1 MEEKGTRR
9 YPVTTLVLYFGEK
22 SWKAPRTVA
31 EAVDWEAIPYR
42 EQIRPLVSNPH
53 LNVVEIRRLPKEV
66 RRQFQSDFRVV
77 AEWLRPDAE
86 KAREELQDWSYHIC
100 HVEALLDF
108 LAVFSG
114 EEAWENAEIRQ
125 KILAQDKAGGVPMR
139 TMWDVL
145 REDKEKSVQ
154 EGKKEGIQEGVQKE
168 QRRIVRFMARSE
180 KDPEK
185 IAQSVGIPVERV
197 RELMIPLEEDPEA
210 PEDNT
215 EK

>member
-1 MEEKGTRR
+1 
-9 YPVTTLVLYFGEK
+9 
-22 SWKAPRTVA
+22 
-31 EAVDWEAIPYR
+31 
-42 EQIRPLVSNPH
+42 
-53 LNVVEIRRLPKEV
+53 
-66 RRQFQSDFRVV
+66 
-77 AEWLRPDAE
+77 
-86 KAREELQDWSYHIC
+86 
-100 HVEALLDF
+100 
-108 LAVFSG
+108 
-114 EEAWENAEIRQ
+114 
-125 KILAQDKAGGVPMR
+125 MR

>member
-1 MEEKGTRR
+1 
-9 YPVTTLVLYFGEK
+9 
-22 SWKAPRTVA
+22 
-31 EAVDWEAIPYR
+31 
-42 EQIRPLVSNPH
+42 
-53 LNVVEIRRLPKEV
+53 
-66 RRQFQSDFRVV
+66 
-77 AEWLRPDAE
+77 
-86 KAREELQDWSYHIC
+86 
-100 HVEALLDF
+100 
-108 LAVFSG
+108 
-114 EEAWENAEIRQ
+114 
-125 KILAQDKAGGVPMR
+125 MR

-154 EGKKEGIQEGVQKE
+154 EGKREGKKEGIQEGVQKE

-185 IAQSVGIPVERV
+185 IAQNVGIPVERV